1 MHENRSM
8 LRRGSSLVIMLTTIA
23 AGAVIVGVAVLV
35 LIRVMGFNGAAGD
48 HLART
53 VAVARL
59 AEQFRSDVAAARSAE
74 VTEPAVGDEGTG
86 ERPTAEADQQQEGG
100 GPQNAE
106 PDNQAERN
114 QRLKLTLG
122 AGQTI
127 TYDIHDGAIERTVEK
142 DGQRQHFEH
151 YAPAGLAAVAL
162 EVVNSPANAAA
173 PQFARLRLEKRHLV
187 ESHFPQPARSVVI
200 EAQVGRDHRFVP
212 REARP

>member
-59 AEQFRSDVAAARSAE
+59 AEQFRGDVAAARSADI
-74 VTEPAVGDEGTG
+74 TEPAVEDNGTG
-86 ERPTAEADQQQEGG
+86 DQPNAEAEQPKEGDD
-100 GPQNAE
+100 PKNAE
-106 PDNQAERN
+106 PGKKAGRN

-122 AGQTI
+122 AGRTI
-127 TYDIHDGAIERTVEK
+127 TYDIRDGAIERTVEK
-142 DGQRQHFEH
+142 DGQRQRFEH
-151 YAPAGLAAVAL
+151 YAPAGLAAVSL
-162 EVVNSPANAAA
+162 EVVNSPANAAS
-173 PQFARLRLEKRHLV
+173 PQFARLRLEKRHVV
-187 ESHFPQPARSVVI
+187 ESHLPQPARSVVV
-200 EAQVGRDHRFVP
+200 EAQVGRDHRFAA